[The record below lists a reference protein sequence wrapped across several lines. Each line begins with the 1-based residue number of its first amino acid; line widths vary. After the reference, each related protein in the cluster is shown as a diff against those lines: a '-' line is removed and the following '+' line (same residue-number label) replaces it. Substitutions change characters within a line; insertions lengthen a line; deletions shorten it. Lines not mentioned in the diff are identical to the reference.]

1 MECVCVCVIF
11 ILSFSL
17 HLAVNSMY
25 GYNSV
30 ESSRYCKSVVIT
42 EDYLA
47 GNLKKAAPRLIAA
60 QQVTLLG
67 AVAAAEEDKPPSLLY
82 CLTSPQEFAGIENS
96 ACWGSMILSGSR
108 RIFLSLISRLMASL
122 DAHMCEATYTDTGKT
137 HTLLLLL
144 LLLL

>member
-1 MECVCVCVIF
+1 MIF

-67 AVAAAEEDKPPSLLY
+67 AVAAAEEDKPPSLL
-82 CLTSPQEFAGIENS
+82 
-96 ACWGSMILSGSR
+96 ILFDKSSR
-108 RIFLSLISRLMASL
+108 I
-122 DAHMCEATYTDTGKT
+122 CGN
-137 HTLLLLL
+137 
-144 LLLL
+144 